1 MVKEICVREGVKISE
16 LARRLGISRQALYKR
31 LEGGM
36 KVGSFVECIKALGYD
51 LYIGKDGKV
60 RRIE

>member
-36 KVGSFVECIKALGYD
+36 KPESFHECIKALGYD